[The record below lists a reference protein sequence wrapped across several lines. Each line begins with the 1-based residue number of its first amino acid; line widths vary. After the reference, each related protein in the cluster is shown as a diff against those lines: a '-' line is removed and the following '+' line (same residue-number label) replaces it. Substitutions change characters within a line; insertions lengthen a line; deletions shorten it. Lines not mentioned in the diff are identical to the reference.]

1 MPTTF
6 SASLRLSLLGTGENS
21 GTWGNITND
30 NLGALIEQAI
40 TGVQSIAMADSDS
53 TLIAL
58 NGAVD
63 EARNAVITMTG
74 SLSAQRSVIVPFAEK
89 TYVIRNLTTGG
100 QTILVKTSTG
110 SGVTIPNGN
119 TATIYCDATDVFRS
133 APLFNQSTNVV
144 TATTFT
150 GNVVASTGSFT
161 SMPTVNGVSILP
173 SGVILMWSGSVATIP
188 AGFGLCDG
196 TNSTPDLRDRFV
208 IGAGAAQSPGATGGS
223 STSTTNSAGAHSHG
237 GSAANHTLT
246 EAQMPSHQHGGT
258 TDVQGAHQHRTGNPD
273 TGGGSY
279 YGLAGGEGGNIS
291 FPANRDALIA
301 GLENNLTYATSVAG
315 AHAHNIATDFRGSSQ
330 PHNHAISSDGTHN
343 HTVSTVPPF
352 FALAFIMKL

>member
-40 TGVQSIAMADSDS
+40 TGVQSIAMADSNS
-53 TLIAL
+53 TLITL

-100 QTILVKTSTG
+100 QAILVKTSTG

-133 APLFNQSTNVV
+133 APLFNQSTNAVTATTF

-150 GNVVASTGSFT
+150 GNLVASTGSFT

-173 SGVILMWSGSVATIP
+173 SGVILMWSGSIATIP

-208 IGAGAAQSPGATGGS
+208 IGAGGTHSPGATGGS

-237 GSAANHTLT
+237 GAAANHTLT
-246 EAQMPSHQHGGT
+246 EAQMPSHQHGGV
-258 TDVQGAHQHRTGNPD
+258 TDVQGDHQHVAQGFD
-273 TGGGSY
+273 LSGVGQGG
-279 YGLAGGEGGNIS
+279 
-291 FPANRDALIA
+291 PAFSPSNSVL
-301 GLENNLTYATSVAG
+301 GVVTSVAG
-315 AHAHNIATDFRGSSQ
+315 AHGHSIFTDFRGSSQ
-330 PHNHAISSDGTHN
+330 PHNHTISSDGTHN

>member
-40 TGVQSIAMADSDS
+40 TGVQSVAMSDSDS

-74 SLSAQRSVIVPFAEK
+74 SLSAQRSVIVPFVEK
-89 TYVIRNLTTGG
+89 TYVVRNLTTGG

-110 SGVTIPNGN
+110 SGIAIANGS
-119 TATIYCDATDVFRS
+119 TATIYCDAMDVFRS

-150 GNVVASTGSFT
+150 GNVVASTGSFA
-161 SMPTVNGVSILP
+161 SMPTVGGIAIVP
-173 SGVILMWSGSVATIP
+173 AGVIWMWSGSIATIP
-188 AGFGLCDG
+188 SGWALCDG
-196 TNSTPDLRDRFV
+196 ANSTPDLRDRFV
-208 IGAGAAQSPGATGGS
+208 IGAGAAHSPGATGGS
-223 STSTTNSAGAHSHG
+223 STSTTNNAGAHSHG
-237 GSAANHTLT
+237 GSTGGHAVTIG
-246 EAQMPSHQHGGT
+246 EMPSHQHAGS
-258 TDVQGAHQHRTGNPD
+258 TDVQGDHQHAYMRNTNGTYNGVNND
-273 TGGGSY
+273 LEAGTSGSN
-279 YGLAGGEGGNIS
+279 A
-291 FPANRDALIA
+291 AV
-301 GLENNLTYATSVAG
+301 LTDVAG
-315 AHAHNIATDFRGSSQ
+315 AHAHNFATDFRGSSQ
-330 PHNHAISSDGTHN
+330 PHLHTISSDGTHN